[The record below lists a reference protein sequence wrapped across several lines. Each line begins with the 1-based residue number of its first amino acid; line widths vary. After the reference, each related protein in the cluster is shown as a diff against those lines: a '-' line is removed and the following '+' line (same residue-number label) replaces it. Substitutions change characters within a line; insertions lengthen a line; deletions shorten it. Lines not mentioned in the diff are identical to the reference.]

1 MSLILDVPY
10 SEKDEAKA
18 LGAKWDPQKK
28 KWFVADS
35 TEYIKFIRWI
45 PGVLEDTNIILDHFY
60 IIEGY
65 KQCYRC
71 HRPTKVISFGV
82 DEYLS
87 FVLDEDEDENDIA
100 LEWSENIIRITPF
113 IENLPYNFLDYIKN
127 VYGFYQDYSSSI
139 NSYYYANHC
148 THCGA
153 IQGMHYLFFEPTS
166 PFFINDVNSIK
177 NLTIYKFSLE
187 YDLIT
192 PLELSYGTYDHLIK
206 KYAKIHHILG
216 IV

>member
-113 IENLPYNFLDYIKN
+113 I
-127 VYGFYQDYSSSI
+127 
-139 NSYYYANHC
+139 
-148 THCGA
+148 
-153 IQGMHYLFFEPTS
+153 
-166 PFFINDVNSIK
+166 
-177 NLTIYKFSLE
+177 
-187 YDLIT
+187 
-192 PLELSYGTYDHLIK
+192 
-206 KYAKIHHILG
+206 
-216 IV
+216 

>member
-10 SEKDEAKA
+10 SEKDEVKA
-18 LGAKWDPQKK
+18 LGAKWEPQKK
-28 KWFVADS
+28 KWFVTDSKDYINFTKWMPAD
-35 TEYIKFIRWI
+35 
-45 PGVLEDTNIILDHFY
+45 LEDTNILLNHFY

-71 HRPTKVISFGV
+71 HKPTKVISFGV

-87 FVLDEDEDENDIA
+87 FILDEDEDDIA
-100 LEWSENIIRITPF
+100 LEWSEDIIRITPF
-113 IENLPYNFLDYIKN
+113 IENLPCNFLDYIKN

-153 IQGMHYLFFEPTS
+153 IQGRNYLFFEPAA
-166 PFFINDVNSIK
+166 PFFINDANSIK

-192 PLELSYGTYDHLIK
+192 PLELIYGNYDHLIRE
-206 KYAKIHHILG
+206 YAKIHHIWG
-216 IV
+216 SV